1 METKSMTDIF
11 AQQTKKKSKGM
22 IFRPNIAAILR
33 KGAPMTRTW
42 TPESEQP
49 KPSTGVDYH
58 TVKEW
63 FQQCRD
69 MAAAVEAQKQKIQRI
84 REVAEKTTPSLNGM
98 PGGGGAGDKVGLAAT
113 DITDEQRRLQQ
124 METDLCLLRI
134 EATRRAYCITAS
146 KSSKKQA
153 DCLCLYYVKNKKQRE
168 VCEELGLSE
177 ENQVSI
183 YIKWGSI
190 YLAEIWDSFGNVA
203 QTAQN
208 PP

>member
-1 METKSMTDIF
+1 
-11 AQQTKKKSKGM
+11 
-22 IFRPNIAAILR
+22 
-33 KGAPMTRTW
+33 MTRTW
-42 TPESEQP
+42 TPESEEP
-49 KPSTGVDYH
+49 KPRTGVDYH
-58 TVKEW
+58 TVKAW

-146 KSSKKQA
+146 KSSKNRLTACACTTSRTKSSA
-153 DCLCLYYVKNKKQRE
+153 RSARSWGFRKKTRFPSTSSGAASIWQR
-168 VCEELGLSE
+168 
-177 ENQVSI
+177 
-183 YIKWGSI
+183 
-190 YLAEIWDSFGNVA
+190 FGTTSAMLHKPHKTRPDFLQCTFILQISN
-203 QTAQN
+203 
-208 PP
+208 

>member
-1 METKSMTDIF
+1 
-11 AQQTKKKSKGM
+11 
-22 IFRPNIAAILR
+22 
-33 KGAPMTRTW
+33 MTRTW

-49 KPSTGVDYH
+49 KPRTGVDYH
-58 TVKEW
+58 EVKAW

-69 MAAAVEAQKQKIQRI
+69 MAAAVEAQKQKIHRI
-84 REVAEKTTPSLNGM
+84 REVAEKTTPSLYAL
-98 PGGGGAGDKVGLAAT
+98 PGGGGASDKVGLAAT
-113 DITDEQRRLQQ
+113 NITDEQRRLQQ

-153 DCLCLYYVKNKKQRE
+153 DCLCLYYVKGKKQCE

>member
-1 METKSMTDIF
+1 
-11 AQQTKKKSKGM
+11 
-22 IFRPNIAAILR
+22 
-33 KGAPMTRTW
+33 MTRTW

-49 KPSTGVDYH
+49 KPRTGVDYH
-58 TVKEW
+58 TVKAW

-69 MAAAVEAQKQKIQRI
+69 MAAAVEAQKRKIQRI
-84 REVAEKTTPSLNGM
+84 QEVAKKTTQILNGM
-98 PGGGGAGDKVGLAAT
+98 PGGSGAGDRVGLAAA

-124 METDLCLLRI
+124 METDLSLLRI

-153 DCLCLYYVKNKKQRE
+153 DCLCLYYVENKKQRE
-168 VCEELGLSE
+168 VCEKLGLSE

>member
-1 METKSMTDIF
+1 
-11 AQQTKKKSKGM
+11 
-22 IFRPNIAAILR
+22 
-33 KGAPMTRTW
+33 MTRTW

-49 KPSTGVDYH
+49 KPRTGVDYH
-58 TVKEW
+58 TVKAW

-69 MAAAVEAQKQKIQRI
+69 MAKAVEAQKRKIQRI
-84 REVAEKTTPSLNGM
+84 QEVAKKTTQILNGM
-98 PGGGGAGDKVGLAAT
+98 PGGSGAGDRVGLAAA

-153 DCLCLYYVKNKKQRE
+153 DCLCLYYVENKKQRE
-168 VCEELGLSE
+168 VCEKLGLSE

>member
-1 METKSMTDIF
+1 
-11 AQQTKKKSKGM
+11 
-22 IFRPNIAAILR
+22 
-33 KGAPMTRTW
+33 MTRTW
-42 TPESEQP
+42 APEREQP
-49 KPSTGVDYH
+49 NPRTGVDYH
-58 TVKEW
+58 TVKAW

-84 REVAEKTTPSLNGM
+84 REVAEKTTPSLSGM
-98 PGGGGAGDKVGLAAT
+98 PGGGGAGDKVGLAVT

>member
-1 METKSMTDIF
+1 
-11 AQQTKKKSKGM
+11 
-22 IFRPNIAAILR
+22 
-33 KGAPMTRTW
+33 MTRTW
-42 TPESEQP
+42 TPESDQP
-49 KPSTGVDYH
+49 KPRTGVDYH
-58 TVKEW
+58 TVKAW

-69 MAAAVEAQKQKIQRI
+69 MAKAVEAQKRKIQRI
-84 REVAEKTTPSLNGM
+84 QEVAKKTTQILNGM
-98 PGGGGAGDKVGLAAT
+98 PGGSGAGDRVGLAAA

-153 DCLCLYYVKNKKQRE
+153 DCLCLYYVENKKQRE
-168 VCEELGLSE
+168 VCEKLGLSE

>member
-1 METKSMTDIF
+1 
-11 AQQTKKKSKGM
+11 
-22 IFRPNIAAILR
+22 
-33 KGAPMTRTW
+33 MTRTW
-42 TPESEQP
+42 TPESEQQ
-49 KPSTGVDYH
+49 KPRPGVDYH
-58 TVKEW
+58 TVKAW

-98 PGGGGAGDKVGLAAT
+98 PGGSGAGDKVGLAAT

-124 METDLCLLRI
+124 LETDLCLLRI
-134 EATRRAYCITAS
+134 EATRRAYYITAS

-190 YLAEIWDSFGNVA
+190 YLAEIWDSFGNVE
-203 QTAQN
+203 QTTQN
-208 PP
+208 QP

>member
-1 METKSMTDIF
+1 
-11 AQQTKKKSKGM
+11 M
-22 IFRPNIAAILR
+22 I
-33 KGAPMTRTW
+33 RTPD
-42 TPESEQP
+42 TNTP
-49 KPSTGVDYH
+49 KPDSGVDYH
-58 TVKEW
+58 TVKAW

-84 REVAEKTTPSLNGM
+84 RDVAEKCTQSLSGM
-98 PGGGGAGDKVGLAAT
+98 PAGGGNGDKVGLAAT

-190 YLAEIWDSFGNVA
+190 YLAEITGFVISLSIFPFDEAFFGLFRSVPIAVHHLSATDPEFSGFACGDGATVIIHN
-203 QTAQN
+203 
-208 PP
+208 

>member
-1 METKSMTDIF
+1 
-11 AQQTKKKSKGM
+11 
-22 IFRPNIAAILR
+22 
-33 KGAPMTRTW
+33 MTRIW
-42 TPESEQP
+42 TPENEQP
-49 KPSTGVDYH
+49 KPRTGMDYH
-58 TVKEW
+58 TVKAW

-84 REVAEKTTPSLNGM
+84 REVAEKTTPNLNGM

-203 QTAQN
+203 QTAQS

>member
-1 METKSMTDIF
+1 
-11 AQQTKKKSKGM
+11 
-22 IFRPNIAAILR
+22 
-33 KGAPMTRTW
+33 MTRTW

-49 KPSTGVDYH
+49 KPRTGVDYH
-58 TVKEW
+58 TVKAW

-69 MAAAVEAQKQKIQRI
+69 LATAVEAQKQKIQRI

-113 DITDEQRRLQQ
+113 DITDEKRRLQQ

-153 DCLCLYYVKNKKQRE
+153 ARHAVYFVGKVGDFVLFALVLSKDLPCKQKRDILVLHFK
-168 VCEELGLSE
+168 VCTFNS
-177 ENQVSI
+177 
-183 YIKWGSI
+183 
-190 YLAEIWDSFGNVA
+190 
-203 QTAQN
+203 
-208 PP
+208 

>member
-1 METKSMTDIF
+1 MREK
-11 AQQTKKKSKGM
+11 
-22 IFRPNIAAILR
+22 N
-33 KGAPMTRTW
+33 
-42 TPESEQP
+42 
-49 KPSTGVDYH
+49 
-58 TVKEW
+58 VKEIV
-63 FQQCRD
+63 RYYYEIPE
-69 MAAAVEAQKQKIQRI
+69 MVRLLKTEQR
-84 REVAEKTTPSLNGM
+84 EQESLYDTLKGTGGDGM

-203 QTAQN
+203 QTAQSQ
-208 PP
+208 P

>member
-1 METKSMTDIF
+1 
-11 AQQTKKKSKGM
+11 M
-22 IFRPNIAAILR
+22 I
-33 KGAPMTRTW
+33 KTW
-42 TPESEQP
+42 TPESEHP
-49 KPSTGVDYH
+49 KPRTGVDYH
-58 TVKEW
+58 EVKAW

-69 MAAAVEAQKQKIQRI
+69 LADAVEAQKQKIRRI

-98 PGGGGAGDKVGLAAT
+98 PGGCGAGDKVGLAAA

-124 METDLCLLRI
+124 METDLCMLRI

-190 YLAEIWDSFGNVA
+190 YLAEIWGSFGNFA
-203 QTAQN
+203 QTAQKKS
-208 PP
+208 

>member
-1 METKSMTDIF
+1 
-11 AQQTKKKSKGM
+11 
-22 IFRPNIAAILR
+22 
-33 KGAPMTRTW
+33 MTRTW

-49 KPSTGVDYH
+49 KPRTGVDYH
-58 TVKEW
+58 TVKAW
-63 FQQCRD
+63 FQKCRD

-98 PGGGGAGDKVGLAAT
+98 PGGCGAGDKVGLAAA

-153 DCLCLYYVKNKKQRE
+153 DCLCLYYVKNKSSARSARSWGFRKKTRSPSTSSVAASIWQR
-168 VCEELGLSE
+168 
-177 ENQVSI
+177 
-183 YIKWGSI
+183 
-190 YLAEIWDSFGNVA
+190 FG
-203 QTAQN
+203 TASAMLHKPHKTRPDFLQCTFILQISK
-208 PP
+208 

>member
-1 METKSMTDIF
+1 
-11 AQQTKKKSKGM
+11 
-22 IFRPNIAAILR
+22 
-33 KGAPMTRTW
+33 MTRTW
-42 TPESEQP
+42 TPEIEQS
-49 KPSTGVDYH
+49 KPRTGVDYH
-58 TVKEW
+58 TVKAW

-84 REVAEKTTPSLNGM
+84 REAAEKTTPSLNGM
-98 PGGGGAGDKVGLAAT
+98 PGGDTGDKVGLAAT

>member
-1 METKSMTDIF
+1 
-11 AQQTKKKSKGM
+11 
-22 IFRPNIAAILR
+22 
-33 KGAPMTRTW
+33 MTRTW

-49 KPSTGVDYH
+49 KPRTGVDYH
-58 TVKEW
+58 TVKAW

-98 PGGGGAGDKVGLAAT
+98 PGGGGAGDKVGLAAS

-153 DCLCLYYVKNKKQRE
+153 DCLCLYYVKNLKQRE

>member
-1 METKSMTDIF
+1 
-11 AQQTKKKSKGM
+11 
-22 IFRPNIAAILR
+22 
-33 KGAPMTRTW
+33 MTRTW

-49 KPSTGVDYH
+49 KPSAGVDYH
-58 TVKEW
+58 TVKAW

-69 MAAAVEAQKQKIQRI
+69 MAKSVEAQKRKIQRI
-84 REVAEKTTPSLNGM
+84 QEVAKKTTQILNGM
-98 PGGGGAGDKVGLAAT
+98 PGGSGAGDRVGLAAA

-153 DCLCLYYVKNKKQRE
+153 DCLCLYYVENKKQRE
-168 VCEELGLSE
+168 VCEKLGLSE

>member
-1 METKSMTDIF
+1 
-11 AQQTKKKSKGM
+11 
-22 IFRPNIAAILR
+22 
-33 KGAPMTRTW
+33 MTRTW
-42 TPESEQP
+42 TPENEQP
-49 KPSTGVDYH
+49 KPRTGVDYH

-98 PGGGGAGDKVGLAAT
+98 PGGCGAGDKVGLAAT
-113 DITDEQRRLQQ
+113 NITDEQRRLQQ

-190 YLAEIWDSFGNVA
+190 YLAEIWDGFDNVA
-203 QTAQN
+203 QIAQN

>member
-1 METKSMTDIF
+1 MT
-11 AQQTKKKSKGM
+11 Q
-22 IFRPNIAAILR
+22 
-33 KGAPMTRTW
+33 TW
-42 TPESEQP
+42 TPEIEHP
-49 KPSTGVDYH
+49 KPRTGVDYH
-58 TVKEW
+58 TVKAW

-69 MAAAVEAQKQKIQRI
+69 MAKAVEAQKQKIQRI

-98 PGGGGAGDKVGLAAT
+98 PGGGGSCDTVGLAAA
-113 DITDEQRRLQQ
+113 DIADEQRRLQQ
-124 METDLCLLRI
+124 METDLCLMRI

-153 DCLCLYYVKNKKQRE
+153 DCLCLYYVENKKQRE
-168 VCEELGLSE
+168 VCEKLGLSE

-203 QTAQN
+203 QTEQN
-208 PP
+208 QT

>member
-1 METKSMTDIF
+1 
-11 AQQTKKKSKGM
+11 M
-22 IFRPNIAAILR
+22 IQS
-33 KGAPMTRTW
+33 W

-49 KPSTGVDYH
+49 KPRTGVDYH
-58 TVKEW
+58 EVKAW

-69 MAAAVEAQKQKIQRI
+69 MAKAVEAQKRKIQRI

-98 PGGGGAGDKVGLAAT
+98 PSGGGAGDKVGLAAT
-113 DITDEQRRLQQ
+113 DITDEQCRLQQ

-183 YIKWGSI
+183 YIKFGSI
-190 YLAEIWDSFGNVA
+190 YLAEIWGSFGNVA

>member
-1 METKSMTDIF
+1 
-11 AQQTKKKSKGM
+11 
-22 IFRPNIAAILR
+22 
-33 KGAPMTRTW
+33 MTRTW
-42 TPESEQP
+42 TPESDQP
-49 KPSTGVDYH
+49 NPRTGVDYH
-58 TVKEW
+58 EVKAW

-84 REVAEKTTPSLNGM
+84 REVAEKTTQSLNGM
-98 PGGGGAGDKVGLAAT
+98 PGNGGAGDKVGLAAS
-113 DITDEQRRLQQ
+113 DITDDQRRLQQ

-134 EATRRAYCITAS
+134 EATRRAHCITAS

-190 YLAEIWDSFGNVA
+190 YLAEIWDSFGDTPQAA
-203 QTAQN
+203 QKKS
-208 PP
+208 

>member
-1 METKSMTDIF
+1 
-11 AQQTKKKSKGM
+11 M
-22 IFRPNIAAILR
+22 IQS
-33 KGAPMTRTW
+33 W
-42 TPESEQP
+42 TPESER
-49 KPSTGVDYH
+49 PSAGVDYH
-58 TVKEW
+58 EVKAW

-98 PGGGGAGDKVGLAAT
+98 PGGGTGDKVGLAAT

-203 QTAQN
+203 QTAQS